1 MKTQRLISIPK
12 IDLESLEV
20 TIETLQSKEVME
32 QLENSEE
39 DIIEGRV
46 RNARKLL
53 KEL

>member
-20 TIETLQSKEVME
+20 TIETLQSKEAME

-53 KEL
+53 KEF